1 MDVDV
6 DVGVGVVVDEVGVLA
21 DVAAFALD
29 RWPKFG
35 GNWPSFPPPG
45 Q

>member
-1 MDVDV
+1 MDVDMDVDV
-6 DVGVGVVVDEVGVLA
+6 DASVDGVDGVGVVVAV

-35 GNWPSFPPPG
+35 GN
-45 Q
+45 